1 MKCPTAI
8 FEEIGTDQLIRVVR
22 GSIGYLVRIGQEGL
36 GGPRTHM
43 GMPECRGW
51 ATPGESYSSFRR
63 SQPIAIVAPWRPK
76 GLIPDIKRPLGA
88 FMAIGQRGFEPLW
101 QQSAIPIL
109 GHLTPNQ
116 YAVAS
121 GFPPVAIS

>member
-43 GMPECRGW
+43 GDARVPWLGDSGGKLEQFP
-51 ATPGESYSSFRR
+51 ALSTNSYCS
-63 SQPIAIVAPWRPK
+63 AMAP
-76 GLIPDIKRPLGA
+76 
-88 FMAIGQRGFEPLW
+88 
-101 QQSAIPIL
+101 
-109 GHLTPNQ
+109 
-116 YAVAS
+116 
-121 GFPPVAIS
+121 